1 MTQSNN
7 LKMSKELSIL
17 MPEPEKRL
25 EALKKSRLQ
34 TIVKDPELFA
44 RICEAGAMLLTSDK
58 IRACDEESV
67 MGALYKAATMG
78 FRLEPEFGECYLI
91 PRSMKVGGEWKS
103 VCCFQIGYKGWKAM
117 ALQSGH
123 INYLQAREVYKDD
136 EFAFKQGTSSF
147 LDHTQAEENNGV
159 TTHFYAIARL
169 ATGEYIFEVINKQA
183 AEKSRKNS
191 ESQYDWVGGGSN
203 KTKVYSETPKDVWLK
218 NYAPMALRVPIKRL
232 CSSLPLTPAIERAI
246 EADGGVTYLQK
257 DGTLTTISPVE
268 VEVLAEK
275 SEGQASAVSVEHID
289 TYHQVGDALASF
301 TSFTEVKK
309 YYAEFQSGDLYL
321 NDVFVRLF
329 YERAAQVATKESQL
343 KEFWDMSGK
352 WHKVP
357 SLTKIISQRK
367 SELESETK

>member
-1 MTQSNN
+1 MA
-7 LKMSKELSIL
+7 
-17 MPEPEKRL
+17 EPEKRL

-34 TIVKDPELFA
+34 TIIKDPALLS

-58 IRACDEESV
+58 IRACDEESI

-91 PRSMKVGGEWKS
+91 PRSVKVGGEWKS

-123 INYLQAREVYKDD
+123 INYLQGREVYKED
-136 EFAFKQGTSSF
+136 EFSFKQGTASF
-147 LDHTQAEENNGV
+147 LDHAPAEENKGA

-169 ATGEYIFEVINKQA
+169 STGEQIFEVINKQA

-203 KTKVYSETPKDVWLK
+203 KTKVFSETPKDVWLK

-232 CSSLPLTPAIERAI
+232 CSSLPLTPAIEQAI
-246 EADGGVTYLQK
+246 EADGGITYLQK
-257 DGTLTTISPVE
+257 DGTLTTISPVD
-268 VEVLAEK
+268 VESLAEK
-275 SEGQASAVSVEHID
+275 NEPIEIDLAVELVD
-289 TYHQVGDALASF
+289 NYHQVSDALASMQ
-301 TSFTEVKK
+301 SFEEVKK
-309 YYAEFQSGDLYL
+309 YYQDFRAGEYFSHES
-321 NDVFVRLF
+321 FVRLF
-329 YERAAQVATKESQL
+329 YERAAQVATNESEL
-343 KEFWDMSGK
+343 KEFWNMSSK

-357 SLTKIISQRK
+357 SLTKVISQRK
-367 SELESETK
+367 QELEK